1 MSVKNW
7 SFSYNR
13 ERKKEWKQNILDTIS
28 LWGAIGLLWFSFLSI
43 IKEYF
48 PEFIQVAV
56 LAGEAD
62 NLSARSVVG
71 TNLVKYTMDWWVI
84 VLFIFVLWL
93 GYDWPKKYLNRLV
106 LPCRVAGIVIPV
118 AYVVANFE
126 RIIDGFIQMAWLYLP
141 HFNSYYDM
149 NLYLGL
155 ATANENAVFAFT
167 AICLLLWGLAWFL
180 AYGWK
185 KRILLVVFPVL
196 ALVLELVVGLSPV
209 GNGLLYMFF
218 AAMLLVL
225 PGGTSVV
232 KKVVVLGCV
241 WISVLLA
248 GVGFGES
255 IQNLATDEAKQT
267 VLDWQNNLS
276 FDNLESFNI
285 FKLLQIDL
293 HFNWEQLNNSA
304 PEYTGKTV
312 LEIEMDKEPEG
323 TVYLKGFYATNYN
336 NGNWTYDDSAFIA
349 ACRAAGKNSEAV
361 AEQVFQMLYERQR
374 ECYGDKFLWD
384 RAFKIS
390 YVGTTGD
397 VAYVPYGTD
406 YTSLDQPYTLM
417 GDYLFKKAIWDNTIE
432 GKEIEVWTNLNHW
445 MYLNDR
451 IEKGFGNRDA
461 LLYCLDEPIYLTDQV
476 EELAFLN
483 ALSEAYLQVPENAD
497 YLSKAGEVIDR
508 FSPSGE
514 IKVYGHVQNENY
526 RRIHC
531 AQIVCEYLEQQMS
544 YSLKLDRISAGTD
557 PIEYA
562 LTVSHEGY
570 CMHFASAATLLLRNA
585 GVPARYIS
593 GYAVEPSAF
602 VEDMETGVY
611 KAQVGDFMAHA
622 WVEIYLDNIG
632 WIPVEATP
640 GSSLDNLPT
649 EEDMERWED
658 VSEIHRQELEDEEQA
673 SETEETEQS
682 PENTETES
690 EDSQVEE
697 ETQETQDTTLPE
709 QETEDSE
716 GSTPNDD
723 GDTDKDTN
731 TDSMAALKAVG
742 KVLGVVAVF
751 ILLVGVIWAAIKY
764 GFSRYEAVLV
774 QEIEKKWTRRAV
786 KRINRRLYF
795 KLRLIQVGS
804 WFQRKWTDA
813 AYRDALVKQFTDI
826 GEKEWDRFMDIVK
839 KNHYSHETISVE
851 EMQYCYECY
860 KKAKLFNI
868 SLTKLWENKD

>member
-13 ERKKEWKQNILDTIS
+13 ERKTEWKQNILDTIS
-28 LWGAIGLLWFSFLSI
+28 LWGAIGLLWFSFVSI
-43 IKEYF
+43 IGEHF
-48 PEFIQVAV
+48 PEY
-56 LAGEAD
+56 
-62 NLSARSVVG
+62 S
-71 TNLVKYTMDWWVI
+71 MDWWII
-84 VLFIFVLWL
+84 VLFVLVLWL
-93 GYDWPKKYLNRLV
+93 GYDWPKNYLNRLV
-106 LPCRVAGIVIPV
+106 LPCRVAGVVIPV
-118 AYVVANFE
+118 AYVVANFD
-126 RIIDGFIQMAWLYLP
+126 RIIDGFIRLAELYLP
-141 HFNSYYDM
+141 HFNSYYGM
-149 NLYLGL
+149 NLYLGV

-167 AICLLLWGLAWFL
+167 AVCLLLWGLVWFL

-185 KRILLVVFPVL
+185 KRVLLTVFPVL
-196 ALVLELVVGLSPV
+196 ALVSELVVGLSPV

-232 KKVVVLGCV
+232 KKVVALVCV

-248 GVGFGES
+248 GAGFEEN
-255 IQNLATDEAKQT
+255 IQNLATDEMKQE

-276 FDNLESFNI
+276 LDNLESFNI

-293 HFNWEQLNNSA
+293 HFNWEQLNNST

-349 ACRAAGKNSEAV
+349 ACRAAGKNSEEV
-361 AEQVFQMLYERQR
+361 AEQIFQMLYERQR
-374 ECYGDKFLWD
+374 EYYGDDVLGFGD

-406 YTSLDQPYTLM
+406 YTSLDQQYTLM

-432 GKEIEVWTNLNHW
+432 GKGIEVWTNLNHW

-451 IEKGFGNRDA
+451 IEKGFGNREA
-461 LLYCLDEPIYLTDQV
+461 LLYCFEDPIYLTDQV

-483 ALSEAYLQVPENAD
+483 TLSEAYLQVPENED

-508 FSPSGE
+508 FLLDDGN
-514 IKVYGHVQNENY
+514 KGFGHVQNENS
-526 RRIHC
+526 RRIQC
-531 AQIVCEYLEQQMS
+531 AQSVCEYLGQQMS

-585 GVPARYIS
+585 GVPARYVS

-602 VEDMETGVY
+602 VEDRETGVY

-622 WVEIYLDNIG
+622 WTEIYLDNIG
-632 WIPVEATP
+632 WIPVDATP
-640 GSSLDNLPT
+640 GSSLENLPT
-649 EEDMERWED
+649 ENDVQSWED
-658 VSEIHRQELEDEEQA
+658 ISEIHRQEFEDQEPV
-673 SETEETEQS
+673 SEKEETEQS
-682 PENTETES
+682 SENTETES
-690 EDSQVEE
+690 ENVQTEE
-697 ETQETQDTTLPE
+697 DIQEDLQTEQDVAE
-709 QETEDSE
+709 SEESESNDED
-716 GSTPNDD
+716 GTA
-723 GDTDKDTN
+723 KDEN
-731 TDSMAALKAVG
+731 ADILVILKKAC
-742 KVLGVVAVF
+742 KVLGIVTGLALFVGMICVAVKSG
-751 ILLVGVIWAAIKY
+751 I
-764 GFSRYEAVLV
+764 SRYEAVLTK
-774 QEIEKKWTRRAV
+774 EINKKMTHRAV
-786 KRINRRLYF
+786 KRIHRRLYRR
-795 KLRLIQVGS
+795 LRFSKVGN
-804 WFQRKWTDA
+804 WFQRRWSDTECKE
-813 AYRDALVKQFTDI
+813 ALVERFVDV
-826 GEKEWDRFMDIVK
+826 EEAAWDKYMDIVK
-839 KNHYSHETISVE
+839 KNHYSHDSISVE
-851 EMQYCYECY
+851 EMEFCYDCY
-860 KKAKLFNI
+860 KKASLINI
-868 SLTKLWENKD
+868 SLTKLWENKK